1 MFCSQIALQSM
12 WKPWRFHMLENII
25 TMNNFSNKTEYKTNT
40 QKIATLYTNDEQ
52 LGKEIKKTIL
62 FAIQQGRF

>member
-1 MFCSQIALQSM
+1 
-12 WKPWRFHMLENII
+12 MLENII